1 MEDTMSQPE
10 LIGPALDANFCLR
23 RSEVAQKILKAYK
36 AYLAEAGLKI
46 DCVESFDFS
55 QGAYIGL
62 MVMEGMLRGTDSE
75 ALKRLIQ
82 QVSEK

>member
-1 MEDTMSQPE
+1 MEATVRHSE

-23 RSEVAQKILKAYK
+23 RSNVAQKILKAYK
-36 AYLAEAGLKI
+36 AYLAEAGLTI
-46 DCVESFDFS
+46 DCVDSFDFS

-62 MVMEGMLRGTDSE
+62 MVMEGMLQGTESE
-75 ALKRLIQ
+75 ALKQLIQ